1 MAEIHDANGNYVGYV
16 TSSGQIVD
24 TRRGG
29 LGGAT
34 QMAVQSWH
42 SVTSLSA
49 LVFNRNAGTDDN
61 GYAKSNRSNSFG
73 LF

>member
-16 TSSGQIVD
+16 TSDGHIVD

-34 QMAVQSWH
+34 QMA
-42 SVTSLSA
+42 SA
-49 LVFNRNAGTDDN
+49 KLAQRNLAERTRIQQERRNR
-61 GYAKSNRSNSFG
+61 R
-73 LF
+73 

>member
-34 QMAVQSWH
+34 QMA
-42 SVTSLSA
+42 SA
-49 LVFNRNAGTDDN
+49 KLAQRNLAERARIQQERRNR
-61 GYAKSNRSNSFG
+61 R
-73 LF
+73 